1 MSSIGSLA
9 SFPRPPPSFVFCCLV
24 MKELSGELGMRLRV
38 NTQSFSTLKEL
49 FIAELAKAACTVAAE
64 GSSKEVSYNHLGELK
79 VLGLPGT

>member
-1 MSSIGSLA
+1 
-9 SFPRPPPSFVFCCLV
+9 
-24 MKELSGELGMRLRV
+24 MRLRV

-79 VLGLPGT
+79 VLGLPGTWVI